1 MRIWKVRAVMGMRKG
16 PEITQPWRGKFNMP
30 MRPYLASYALSSSL
44 SKSNYANPNTEKSL
58 NELSSLAT
66 ANCRLL

>member
-1 MRIWKVRAVMGMRKG
+1 
-16 PEITQPWRGKFNMP
+16 MP
-30 MRPYLASYALSSSL
+30 MRPLLASYAFSVSL
-44 SKSNYANPNTEKSL
+44 FKSNYANPDTEKSL